1 MLLPEPMRRPFFRF
15 DGIITTLSGIL
26 MLAVPGLLVNMLQ
39 LGTMSTMWI
48 RIVGVVWLVFGA
60 WLLTLWNA
68 DYTKGGAMFAMIVL
82 ELNGLLLLWAA
93 FLGGFGVGMLGIIA
107 LIGTALFIFYVAVQ
121 WWLVRPHLG

>member
-48 RIVGVVWLVFGA
+48 RIVGVVWLVFGV

-68 DYTKGGAMFAMIVL
+68 DYTKGGAIFAMIVL